1 MYTIEIKQFDLL
13 EQQHSQ
19 LLLELYQQIPEFDR
33 DLSHQ
38 TLMDKLGNQPHLLL
52 LAYVEGELAGF
63 KLGYQLNNEVFY
75 SYLGAIHPEFRQL
88 GLAQQLLSAQ
98 EQWAVNQGYRHM
110 QVKTFNHFRGMLN
123 LLIKNEYQIAALNQA
138 EDLSKHELTLT
149 KQILR
154 AA

>member
-1 MYTIEIKQFDLL
+1 
-13 EQQHSQ
+13 
-19 LLLELYQQIPEFDR
+19 
-33 DLSHQ
+33 
-38 TLMDKLGNQPHLLL
+38 
-52 LAYVEGELAGF
+52 
-63 KLGYQLNNEVFY
+63 
-75 SYLGAIHPEFRQL
+75 
-88 GLAQQLLSAQ
+88 
-98 EQWAVNQGYRHM
+98 M